1 MPNAVLIIEDNDIE
15 RQGMGFVLREAGFTV
30 SMAPSTSIALAYP
43 ATVARPDLILL
54 DMMMPEK
61 DGWYFLD
68 KRKLNPQLADV
79 PVLIVTGMGVASQE
93 WAASLGA
100 AGLVRKPF
108 DAGEL
113 FREIKR
119 CVASA

>member
-30 SMAPSTSIALAYP
+30 SMAPNTSIALAYP
-43 ATVARPDLILL
+43 ASVARPDLILL

-68 KRKLNPQLADV
+68 TRKLNPQLADV

-113 FREIKR
+113 CREIER